1 MKRKSERIGND
12 ELKQKPFLHII
23 KYVREVF
30 IMLKFKKYSIV
41 FLMNV
46 NFIDTLTQEKELQY
60 QTLLKIHILI

>member
-1 MKRKSERIGND
+1 MKRKSEKIGND

-30 IMLKFKKYSIV
+30 IMLKFKKYSMV